1 MHTEDFCSL
10 PSRGERF
17 INTIFL
23 LESDHD
29 TDKEMEEWENQQ
41 IRKGVT
47 GAQVCIVLHLFSIIC
62 KKKNIFTERSIIFG
76 I

>member
-1 MHTEDFCSL
+1 MRTEDFRYFPARNEC
-10 PSRGERF
+10 F
-17 INTIFL
+17 INTTFL

-47 GAQVCIVLHLFSIIC
+47 GAQVCIVLHFFYYL
-62 KKKNIFTERSIIFG
+62 
-76 I
+76 